1 MSLAPAVLAS
11 PAARL
16 KTLFRDGRFRPS
28 DAWSGGSEGD
38 RSVLLYDSCYTLVAK
53 TSDMNRR
60 SLLVALGTTA
70 AIAGCL
76 DGRTDSP
83 ANENGTGTMGPGD
96 EGQLRNR
103 FDGEPVRP
111 ECEQTSETITVE
123 RGDETWERD
132 TVATIPYPD
141 PPRSFGTDEIAAY
154 VKSFEAAHVRHD
166 AVCGSS
172 DAILASRTTSE
183 SARHSTGTAPRL
195 QDTCTTPAGRPP
207 GLTRTVT
214 AGPPTWGSVV
224 SCTASTTPAPSG
236 PA

>member
-1 MSLAPAVLAS
+1 
-11 PAARL
+11 
-16 KTLFRDGRFRPS
+16 
-28 DAWSGGSEGD
+28 
-38 RSVLLYDSCYTLVAK
+38 
-53 TSDMNRR
+53 MNRR

-83 ANENGTGTMGPGD
+83 ANENRTGTMGPGD
-96 EGQLRNR
+96 EDQLRDR
-103 FDGEPVRP
+103 FGGEPVRP

-154 VKSFEAAHVRHD
+154 VESFEAAHVRHD

-172 DAILASRTTSE
+172 DAIVGFAYNVRERTTLDWSGDPTATYLYYAGGATAGINE
-183 SARHSTGTAPRL
+183 DGNIWAADLGVRGVVYGVDDTGTVRASVDGSRASAPDEL
-195 QDTCTTPAGRPP
+195 ATQLP
-207 GLTRTVT
+207 GLLNNGQLV
-214 AGPPTWGSVV
+214 A
-224 SCTASTTPAPSG
+224 AFE
-236 PA
+236 